1 MVNATLPT
9 WLDLGVLA
17 LFLLFLIRGFYR
29 GAVREIVM
37 ILGIPVAVALS
48 VALAPALRPMV
59 YSLFGV
65 SKWAHLLVYPVLFVL
80 LVGALRVLAEVVA
93 RLLQW
98 TGVGLFDR
106 LLGLMLGAV
115 EGLLI
120 AGGIGAVLQATPPG
134 ARIVAQTHVLKYLVP
149 LLRTAVRIGK
159 TLVGP

>member
-1 MVNATLPT
+1 MVSITPPTL
-9 WLDLGVLA
+9 LDLGVLA

-37 ILGIPVAVALS
+37 VLGIPVALSLS
-48 VALAPALRPMV
+48 VALAPALSPVVFRF
-59 YSLFGV
+59 FGA
-65 SKWAHLLVYPVLFVL
+65 SKWAHLLAYPLVFLL

-98 TGVGLFDR
+98 TGVGLFDQ

-120 AGGIGAVLQATPPG
+120 AGGIGALLQVTPPG
-134 ARIVAQTHVLKYLVP
+134 ALIVAQTHVLKHLVP
-149 LLRTAVRIGK
+149 LFHTAVRIGK
-159 TLVGP
+159 SLAGP